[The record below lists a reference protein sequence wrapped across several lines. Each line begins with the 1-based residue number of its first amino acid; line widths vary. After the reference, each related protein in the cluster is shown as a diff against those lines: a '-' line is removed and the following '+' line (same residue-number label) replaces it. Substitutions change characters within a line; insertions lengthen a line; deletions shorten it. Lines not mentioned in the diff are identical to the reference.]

1 MKRRVLLGVAA
12 VAMLIIAWRLPTAW
26 YYSLPRNPDTPPI
39 PFSGVNL
46 LRITFFVEAL
56 ILAWLAVTRWTWR
69 PIPPEELLVLPRQL
83 EPASDLSRTQA
94 LAAVAVITLVA
105 IVLRY
110 YKLGSDLWLD
120 EITPIVDYA
129 HLGVVQVI
137 GSYLRSNNHLLN
149 TLLTKL
155 SIGAFGESEWSV
167 RLPAVLF
174 GVATIPV
181 FYWVA
186 RLALSRWAS
195 VAAAAVLAVS
205 YHHIFFSQN
214 ARGYSAALF
223 FALATSG
230 LLIRAITDDKKW
242 RWCLYALCMFLGV
255 ASLAQTAF
263 VFAAHVVVGSI
274 TMILIRKRGGSAT
287 PLARRLAIVFG
298 ITGFVSFQLYATP
311 LPEMYAVIT
320 HLYVREA
327 TGFAPF
333 SVIFFREIVR
343 GLTSGLGGVVPT
355 LLFLIVG
362 VAGIVFLV
370 RANWMLAAALGLPP
384 LLTGLFLLGRGLSF
398 SPRFFL
404 LLLPLGIL
412 ASLAVAEA
420 PSMRHPRRA
429 VLLGA
434 LLALASLISLRRY
447 YNTPKQPYR
456 AALAFLEQ
464 TRRPGE
470 AFLIIYVA
478 ESGFRYYVPKVGVID
493 RDAYVYVRTLPAFDS
508 VVSQTRAND
517 RVVTTFPR
525 VLRADV
531 PELADHLEKDWRPQ
545 RSFPATIGDGEI
557 TIWERKSHCRSGVR
571 EASRP
576 SSTRECASSRR
587 RPGGMRRCA
596 TSRGC

>member
-1 MKRRVLLGVAA
+1 VKRRVLYGVAA
-12 VAMLIIAWRLPTAW
+12 VIVLIIAWRLPTAW
-26 YYSLPRNPDTPPI
+26 YYSLPRDPDTPPLL
-39 PFSGVNL
+39 FSGVNL
-46 LRITFFVEAL
+46 LRVTFFIEA
-56 ILAWLAVTRWTWR
+56 ILLAVLAAAKWTWQ
-69 PIPPEELLVLPRQL
+69 PIPSEELLIVRR
-83 EPASDLSRTQA
+83 PAETSSDLSRSQA
-94 LAAVAVITLVA
+94 LIAVALITLVA
-105 IVLRY
+105 ILLRSY
-110 YKLGSDLWLD
+110 RLGSDLWLD
-120 EITPIVDYA
+120 EITPIVDYG
-129 HLGVVQVI
+129 HMPVVQVI
-137 GSYLRSNNHLLN
+137 GSYLRTNNHLLN

-167 RLPAVLF
+167 RLPAMLF

-186 RLALSRWAS
+186 RLVLSRWAS
-195 VAAAAVLAVS
+195 VAATAVLAVS

-230 LLIRAITDDKKW
+230 LLIRALADDKKW
-242 RWCLYALCMFLGV
+242 RWLLYAGGMFLGF

-263 VFAAHVVVGSI
+263 VFAGHIVLGLIAVA
-274 TMILIRKRGGSAT
+274 LIRKRGGSGA
-287 PLARRLAIVFG
+287 PLARRLVLVFG

-333 SVIFFREIVR
+333 SLVFFREIVR
-343 GLTSGLGGVVPT
+343 GLTSGFGGVVPT
-355 LLFLIVG
+355 ILVVLIGVG
-362 VAGIVFLV
+362 GIVFLV

-384 LLTGLFLLGRGLSF
+384 FLTAVFLLARGLSF

-404 LLLPLGIL
+404 LLLPLGIV
-412 ASLAVAEA
+412 ASLAAAEA
-420 PSMRHPRRA
+420 PAVRHPRRA

-434 LLALASLISLRRY
+434 LLAIASLISLRRY

-470 AFLIIYVA
+470 KFLIIYAA
-478 ESGFRYYVPKVGVID
+478 EQGFRYYVPKIATSN
-493 RDAYVYVRTLPAFDS
+493 RDAYVYVRTQTSFDS
-508 VVSQTRAND
+508 VVLLTHAND

-531 PELADHLEKDWRPQ
+531 PELAHRIEKDWHPQ
-545 RSFPATIGDGEI
+545 RSLPATIGDGEI
-557 TIWERKSHCRSGVR
+557 TIWEKKSQ
-571 EASRP
+571 
-576 SSTRECASSRR
+576 
-587 RPGGMRRCA
+587 
-596 TSRGC
+596 